1 VIKQRSSRGITMRL
15 SLRQIAFATIAI
27 TSLSAFAGAAA
38 PPAGDPTATRPSTTT
53 SGPSATRHHAG
64 AHHDMVDNVE
74 QRIADLHAK
83 LQITTAQQPQWDQ
96 FIQVMRDN
104 AQSMDQTFQH
114 RVQTMPA
121 MTATENMQSYAQLAS
136 TNAQD
141 VQKLV
146 PAFQAL
152 YDTMSDT
159 QKRTADQV
167 FRDDAHHGGHAQ
179 HS

>member
-1 VIKQRSSRGITMRL
+1 MRTSLLQTVIATTAIIGLT
-15 SLRQIAFATIAI
+15 AFAAT
-27 TSLSAFAGAAA
+27 AA
-38 PPAGDPTATRPSTTT
+38 PLAAGDPTATHPSTTT
-53 SGPSATRHHAG
+53 NGQSTANDHPGVHHSIVG
-64 AHHDMVDNVE
+64 KVE
-74 QRIADLHAK
+74 QRITDLHAK
-83 LQITTAQQPQWDQ
+83 LQITQAQQPQWDQ

-121 MTATENMQSYAQLAS
+121 MTATENMQSYALLAS

-167 FRDDAHHGGHAQ
+167 FRDDAHHGDHAR

>member
-1 VIKQRSSRGITMRL
+1 
-15 SLRQIAFATIAI
+15 
-27 TSLSAFAGAAA
+27 
-38 PPAGDPTATRPSTTT
+38 
-53 SGPSATRHHAG
+53 
-64 AHHDMVDNVE
+64 MVGKVE
-74 QRIADLHAK
+74 QRITDLHAR
-83 LQITTAQQPQWDQ
+83 LQITPAQQPQWEQ

-114 RVQTMPA
+114 RVEAMPT
-121 MTATENMQSYAQLAS
+121 MTATENMQSYALFAS

-167 FRDDAHHGGHAQ
+167 FRDDAHHGGRTQ
-179 HS
+179 RS

>member
-1 VIKQRSSRGITMRL
+1 
-15 SLRQIAFATIAI
+15 LRHIAFATTAI
-27 TSLSAFAGAAA
+27 IGLSAFAAAAA
-38 PPAGDPTATRPSTTT
+38 PPAGDPTAARPSTTT
-53 SGPSATRHHAG
+53 SGLSATTHHPG
-64 AHHDMVDNVE
+64 VHHNMVGKVE
-74 QRIADLHAK
+74 QRITDLHAR
-83 LQITTAQQPQWDQ
+83 LQITQAQQPQWDQ

-136 TNAQD
+136 TNAED

-167 FRDDAHHGGHAQ
+167 FRDDAHHGGHTQ
-179 HS
+179 HG